1 MKARPLIA
9 LSALGVASVALATD
23 ILVNAGRWEVTSV
36 IEYGPQRPQGLPAS
50 EKSTDIHCLA
60 KEVGLD
66 AKAPLPLA
74 AADCKLG
81 NYRKDGSVVKFTA
94 VCEEGTLDY
103 AVESTSTT
111 VKGTAVF
118 KSKDP
123 SLLFTVRFE
132 GKRTGPGC
140 SAAELEKYKQHDEE

>member
-1 MKARPLIA
+1 MKTRILMA
-9 LSALGVASVALATD
+9 LSALGLATAAWATD
-23 ILVNAGRWEVTSV
+23 ILVNSGRWEVTSLV
-36 IEYGPQRPQGLPAS
+36 DYGPNRPRGLPPS
-50 EKSTDIHCLA
+50 EKATEIHCLA
-60 KEVGLD
+60 KQVGLD

-74 AADCKLG
+74 AVDCKLG
-81 NYRKDGSVVKFTA
+81 NYRKEGSVVKFTA

-111 VKGTAVF
+111 FKGTAFF

-132 GKRTGPGC
+132 GKRTGPSC
-140 SAAELEKYKQHDEE
+140 SAAELEKYEQN